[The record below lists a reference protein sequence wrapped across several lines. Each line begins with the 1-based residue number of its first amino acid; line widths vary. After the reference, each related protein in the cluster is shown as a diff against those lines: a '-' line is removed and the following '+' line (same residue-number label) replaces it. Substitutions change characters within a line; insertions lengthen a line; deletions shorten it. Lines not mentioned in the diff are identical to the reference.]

1 VAKISPNGKVLQW
14 KDLLGQPSCGAILGH
29 EIPLEKSLRA
39 ASCRGTLMACMYFDL
54 LSRVALT
61 VATKRH
67 ECDTLTHVVNGL
79 VDEAGL
85 AMARIWL
92 IQEGEDGH
100 PFLQLRASAGRSVV
114 GRKEQWSV
122 SQGRFS
128 RFELGQR
135 KIGLVGQTGE
145 AVLIENLSKR
155 DEWVA
160 DLEWVARE
168 GMISFAAHPLV
179 FQGKIIG
186 VLGVFSRQ
194 AMTRK
199 QLEGMRAFADHA
211 AVSIANARAF
221 EELQDLRSKL
231 ELENT
236 YLQEEVREAMLYHD
250 IVGQSPALRRI
261 LQQVELVAATDATV
275 LIMGESGTGK
285 ELIARAI
292 HERSLRKARPLV
304 KVNCASIP
312 RELFESEFF
321 GHVKGSFTGAVKD
334 RVGRFQLA
342 DRGTLFLDEVGEIP
356 LDLQSKLLRV
366 LQEGEFERVGEDST
380 RHVDV
385 RLVAATNRDLG
396 REAEHKQ
403 FREDLYY
410 RLSVFPIVVPPLRD
424 RREDVPQLAAHFIRH
439 SCRRMGFPEP
449 KLTEGN
455 VRMLQAYDW
464 PGNIREL
471 QHVIER
477 AVILGRGK
485 TLPLELRASKAANVE
500 SSSPQQPERVARP
513 VAASQDETVLTMDQL
528 HELEV
533 ANYRTALKK
542 AGGKVYGSDGA
553 AALLGIPP
561 TTLASRLKSLGL
573 QTD

>member
-1 VAKISPNGKVLQW
+1 
-14 KDLLGQPSCGAILGH
+14 
-29 EIPLEKSLRA
+29 
-39 ASCRGTLMACMYFDL
+39 MYLDL

-61 VATKRH
+61 VASSGH
-67 ECDTLTHVVNGL
+67 ECDTLMQIVNGL
-79 VDEAGL
+79 VEEAGL

-92 IQEGEDGH
+92 ICSDEGTAAEY
-100 PFLQLRASAGRSVV
+100 LKLRASAGRSVV
-114 GRKEQWSV
+114 GRKERWTNL
-122 SQGRFS
+122 QGRFS

-135 KIGLVGQTGE
+135 KIGQVGSTGE
-145 AVLIENLSKR
+145 PVIIEKLDR
-155 DEWVA
+155 RPEWVA
-160 DLEWVARE
+160 EPDFVARE
-168 GMISFAAHPLV
+168 GMASFAAHPLIY
-179 FQGKIIG
+179 QGKIIG
-186 VLGVFSRQ
+186 VLGIFSRQ
-194 AMTRK
+194 AMSRK
-199 QLEGMRAFADHA
+199 QLEGLRAFADHA

-221 EELQDLRSKL
+221 EELQELRRKL

-236 YLQEEVREAMLYHD
+236 YLREEVREAMLYHD
-250 IVGQSPALRRI
+250 IVGQSPALNRI
-261 LQQVELVAATDATV
+261 LQQVELVAPTDATV
-275 LIMGESGTGK
+275 LILGESGTGK

-292 HERSLRKARPLV
+292 HERSQRKARPLV

-380 RHVDV
+380 RTVDV
-385 RLVAATNRDLG
+385 RVVAATNRDLG
-396 REAEHKQ
+396 RESESKQ

-424 RREDVPQLAAHFIRH
+424 RMEDIPQLALHFIRH

-449 KLTEGN
+449 SLTEGA
-455 VRMLQAYDW
+455 VRTMQGYDW

-477 AVILGRGK
+477 AVILGRGRS
-485 TLPLELRASKAANVE
+485 LPLELRGTGRQLPEPKQSSQAATDSPGLD
-500 SSSPQQPERVARP
+500 SSGGVM
-513 VAASQDETVLTMDQL
+513 TMDQL
-528 HELEV
+528 HELEIS
-533 ANYRTALKK
+533 NYRAALKQS
-542 AGGKVYGSDGA
+542 GGKIYGVEGA

-561 TTLASRLKSLGL
+561 TTLASRLKSLGI
-573 QTD
+573 QSD

>member
-1 VAKISPNGKVLQW
+1 
-14 KDLLGQPSCGAILGH
+14 
-29 EIPLEKSLRA
+29 
-39 ASCRGTLMACMYFDL
+39 MYLDL

-61 VATKRH
+61 VASSRH
-67 ECDTLTHVVNGL
+67 ECDTLLQIVNGL

-92 IQEGEDGH
+92 ISPDEETGTEY
-100 PFLQLRASAGRSVV
+100 LKLRASAGRSVV
-114 GRKEQWSV
+114 GRKEQWTNL
-122 SQGRFS
+122 QGKFS

-135 KIGLVGQTGE
+135 KIGQVAGTGE
-145 AVLIENLSKR
+145 PVIIENLGR
-155 DEWVA
+155 RPEWVA
-160 DLEWVARE
+160 EPDFVARE
-168 GMISFAAHPLV
+168 GMASFAAHPLIY
-179 FQGKIIG
+179 QGKIIG
-186 VLGVFSRQ
+186 VLGIFSRQ

-199 QLEGMRAFADHA
+199 QLEGLRAFADHA

-221 EELQDLRSKL
+221 EELQELRGKL

-236 YLQEEVREAMLYHD
+236 YLREEVREAMLYHD
-250 IVGQSPALRRI
+250 IVGQSPALNRI
-261 LQQVELVAATDATV
+261 LQQVELVAPTDATV
-275 LIMGESGTGK
+275 LILGESGTGK

-292 HERSLRKARPLV
+292 HERSHRKARPLV

-385 RLVAATNRDLG
+385 RVVAATNKDLG
-396 REAEHKQ
+396 RESESKQ

-424 RREDVPQLAAHFIRH
+424 RKEDVPQLAVHFIRH
-439 SCRRMGFPEP
+439 SCRRMGLPEP
-449 KLTEGN
+449 NLTSGA
-455 VRMLQAYDW
+455 VREMQAYDW

-477 AVILGRGK
+477 AVILGRGRS
-485 TLPLELRASKAANVE
+485 LPLELGRSGKQLSDPRQSSQAAPASR
-500 SSSPQQPERVARP
+500 SLERSGAVM
-513 VAASQDETVLTMDQL
+513 TMEQL
-528 HELEV
+528 RELEIS
-533 ANYRTALKK
+533 NYRAALKQSR
-542 AGGKVYGSDGA
+542 GKVYGADGA
-553 AALLGIPP
+553 AALLGVPP
-561 TTLASRLKSLGL
+561 TTLASRLKALGI
-573 QTD
+573 QSD

>member
-1 VAKISPNGKVLQW
+1 
-14 KDLLGQPSCGAILGH
+14 
-29 EIPLEKSLRA
+29 
-39 ASCRGTLMACMYFDL
+39 MYLDL

-61 VATKRH
+61 VASSRH
-67 ECDTLTHVVNGL
+67 ECDTLLHIVNGL

-92 IQEGEDGH
+92 LTSGAEGEGEY
-100 PFLQLRASAGRSVV
+100 LGLRASAGRSVV
-114 GRKEQWSV
+114 GRKERWANLK
-122 SQGRFS
+122 GRFS
-128 RFELGQR
+128 KFELGQR
-135 KIGLVGQTGE
+135 KIGQVGVTGE
-145 AVLIENLSKR
+145 PVIIENLGR
-155 DEWVA
+155 RPDWVA
-160 DLEWVARE
+160 DPEFVVRE
-168 GMISFAAHPLV
+168 RMASFAAHPLV
-179 FQGKIIG
+179 YQGKIMG

-194 AMTRK
+194 AMSRK
-199 QLEGMRAFADHA
+199 QLEGLRAFADHA

-221 EELQDLRSKL
+221 EELQELRQKL

-250 IVGQSPALRRI
+250 IVGQSPALARI
-261 LQQVELVAATDATV
+261 LRQVELVAPTDAAV

-292 HERSLRKARPLV
+292 HERSQRKGRPLV
-304 KVNCASIP
+304 RVNCASIP

-342 DRGTLFLDEVGEIP
+342 DHGTLFLDEVGEIP

-366 LQEGEFERVGEDST
+366 LQEGEFERIGDDST

-385 RLVAATNRDLG
+385 RVVAATNRDLG
-396 REAEHKQ
+396 RDAENKE

-410 RLSVFPIVVPPLRD
+410 RLSVFPIVVPPLRE
-424 RREDVPQLAAHFIRH
+424 RKEDIPQLAAHFIRH
-439 SCRRMGFPEP
+439 SCRRMGLPEP
-449 KLTEGN
+449 HLTEGA
-455 VRMLQAYDW
+455 VRSMKAYDW

-477 AVILGRGK
+477 SVILGRGRS
-485 TLPLELRASKAANVE
+485 LPLELRAAGKQAAAPE
-500 SSSPQQPERVARP
+500 SETMRHSPAVLPAPAITTE
-513 VAASQDETVLTMDQL
+513 VLTMEQL
-528 HELEV
+528 RELELS
-533 ANYRTALKK
+533 NYRAALKRS
-542 AGGKVYGSDGA
+542 GGRIYGADGA

-561 TTLASRLKSLGL
+561 TTLASRLKSLGIRAG
-573 QTD
+573 

>member
-1 VAKISPNGKVLQW
+1 
-14 KDLLGQPSCGAILGH
+14 
-29 EIPLEKSLRA
+29 
-39 ASCRGTLMACMYFDL
+39 MYFDL

-67 ECDTLTHVVNGL
+67 ECDTLTQVVNGL
-79 VDEAGL
+79 VEEAGL

-92 IQEGEDGH
+92 ITPDETGGEQH
-100 PFLQLRASAGRSVV
+100 LKLRASAGQSIV
-114 GRKEQWSV
+114 GKKEKWSNLE
-122 SQGRFS
+122 GRFS
-128 RFELGQR
+128 RFALGNR
-135 KIGLVGQTGE
+135 KIGQVGATGE
-145 AVLIENLSKR
+145 SVIIENLSQKE
-155 DEWVA
+155 EWVA
-160 DLEWVARE
+160 DTAWAARE
-168 GMISFAAHPLV
+168 KMASFAAHPLV
-179 FQGKIIG
+179 FQSQIIG

-194 AMTRK
+194 LLDRK
-199 QLEGMRAFADHA
+199 QLAGLRAFADHA

-221 EELQDLRSKL
+221 EELQELRAKL

-236 YLQEEVREAMLYHD
+236 YLREEVRDSLQYRD
-250 IVGQSPALRRI
+250 IVGQSPALSRI
-261 LQQVELVAATDATV
+261 LDQVELVAPTDAAV

-292 HERSLRKARPLV
+292 HERSRRKARALV
-304 KVNCASIP
+304 KVNCASVP

-321 GHVKGSFTGAVKD
+321 GHAKGSFTGAVKD

-366 LQEGEFERVGEDST
+366 LQEGEFEKVGEDST

-385 RLVAATNRDLG
+385 RVVAATNRDLG
-396 REAEHKQ
+396 RESAERR

-410 RLSVFPIVVPPLRD
+410 RLSVFPIQVPPLRE
-424 RREDVPQLAAHFIRH
+424 RKEDIPQLARHFIRH
-439 SCRRMGFPEP
+439 ACRRMGLAEP
-449 KLTEGN
+449 NLTEGA
-455 VRMLQAYDW
+455 VRSMSDYDW

-477 AVILGRGK
+477 AVILGRGRS
-485 TLPLELRASKAANVE
+485 LPLDLRSTNPRATSLP
-500 SSSPQQPERVARP
+500 SPQLHRTSPEQFPAQSVM
-513 VAASQDETVLTMDQL
+513 TMDQL
-528 HELEV
+528 HELET
-533 ANYRTALKK
+533 ANYRAALKQS
-542 AGGKVYGSDGA
+542 GGKVYGADGA

-561 TTLASRLKSLGL
+561 TTLASRLKSLGI